1 MPKFS
6 ADNYGD
12 ITVKGK
18 KDGTTNNKKAT
29 RIRRTT
35 VFARTLRTLSDTQW
49 NNMIVTARTYFLKTN
64 KVSKSRVCAGGMQYF
79 SDHVMFAFPEME
91 ATIPAHPRIQIYVVF
106 AHMLLVTVNDGIHL
120 FRNKGRVWWA
130 GLAGYIFGTS
140 QTSPKRERAGIRGL
154 IYQHQS

>member
-64 KVSKSRVCAGGMQYF
+64 KVSKSRVCAV
-79 SDHVMFAFPEME
+79 S
-91 ATIPAHPRIQIYVVF
+91 TTT
-106 AHMLLVTVNDGIHL
+106 LVKRRKVRT
-120 FRNKGRVWWA
+120 
-130 GLAGYIFGTS
+130 GTS
-140 QTSPKRERAGIRGL
+140 LWSWHEYSIAAFSYLTFIC
-154 IYQHQS
+154 